1 LRYYALAHHAV
12 ITGLCKEGKVQSL
25 TLKNKLKNT
34 RRGKSS
40 GAFSLKVATIEQSG
54 NWGKHVISNTN
65 CRTNIS
71 TVINVHTYSCKEA
84 VIFVGL

>member
-1 LRYYALAHHAV
+1 MLPAHHAI
-12 ITGLCKEGKVQSL
+12 ITSLCKEGKVHSL
-25 TLKNKLKNT
+25 ILKNKLKNT

-40 GAFSLKVATIEQSG
+40 GALSLTVATIDHGG
-54 NWGKHVISNTN
+54 NRGKHVNSNTN

-71 TVINVHTYSCKEA
+71 TVINAHTYSCKDV